1 MSAIE
6 YYRGG
11 GSRAPRPIDVRTDPK
26 TGLLRPGRGVSV
38 FSRPDGLDRF
48 GGAHRATQVPPE
60 LTVVQVGR
68 DPTHFEIAPA
78 NPMTFE
84 EYERALQKVVLIPV

>member
-1 MSAIE
+1 MSPID

-11 GSRAPRPIDVRTDPK
+11 SSLKPRPIDVRIDPA

-48 GGAHRATQVPPE
+48 GGAHRVTQVPPE
-60 LTVVQVGR
+60 LAIVQVGR
-68 DPTHFEIAPA
+68 NPTHFEIVPVR
-78 NPMTFE
+78 PMNLD
-84 EYERALQKVVLIPV
+84 EYEQALGKIVLVPI